1 MKTTPIAHRPRPVV
15 TQVQNNTS
23 LWIGRLQTDTTDHYA
38 GQTFICPANG
48 ALDNIQVYS
57 ATVQTPGELV
67 LTLHQFDAENKN
79 WGPILATGVLNVD
92 KSDEDKWIRF
102 DLPAAPLQ
110 KDQTYGFR
118 LNANA
123 MIALGEAAVGN
134 KNPFTGEE
142 WHADSKNQEG
152 NFYHHFSLTYK
163 VEMFD

>member
-1 MKTTPIAHRPRPVV
+1 MKTTQIANRLRPVI

-23 LWIGRLQTDTTDHYA
+23 LWIGHLQTDTTDRFA
-38 GQTFICPANG
+38 GQTFICPASG

-79 WGPILATGVLNVD
+79 WGPLLATCILNVN

-102 DLPAAPLQ
+102 DLPAASLQ

-134 KNPFTGEE
+134 KDPFIGEE

-152 NFYHHFSLTYK
+152 NYYHYFSLTYK
-163 VEMFD
+163 VEMLD